1 MDMRS
6 FRVVTGLALVAL
18 AGAVAL
24 APTAAPSSSVSAPA
38 VAYAGSV
45 AHASGGDAGSLPFPS
60 IVNVRLVRAQ
70 AALDR
75 ATALVDENQ
84 TPAAAI
90 ELSSAVNNMNDAW
103 DAATY
108 VIETAPPPVAGSGA
122 FGHVSGGAV
131 GGLTFAGPEDT
142 AFAVL
147 MLQHTVATTAF
158 GLVDTDPTQLPGV
171 RTTVLAALR
180 ARDTAVDYIH
190 SIPAPAATSGS
201 LHAKTSG
208 GAVGSTWSILMPGMV
223 AVLNDEIQQL
233 RGTRLIDTSLSPLVL
248 QQMARWRLRIADQR
262 DTINGFWPPAPA
274 G

>member
-1 MDMRS
+1 MRS

-24 APTAAPSSSVSAPA
+24 APAAAPSGSVSAPA
-38 VAYAGSV
+38 VAYAASV
-45 AHASGGDAGSLPFPS
+45 AHASGGDVGSLPLPS

-84 TPAAAI
+84 TAAAGI
-90 ELSSAVNNMNDAW
+90 ELSAAVRNMNYAW
-103 DAATY
+103 NAATY
-108 VIETAPPPVAGSGA
+108 VIETAPPPVAGDGA

-131 GGLTFAGPEDT
+131 GGLTFASPEAT
-142 AFAVL
+142 GFAVL

-180 ARDTAVDYIH
+180 ARDAAIAYIH
-190 SIPAPAATSGS
+190 AIPVPPASSGS
-201 LHAKTSG
+201 VHATTSG
-208 GAVGSTWSILMPGMV
+208 GAVGSSWSILMPEMV
-223 AVLNDEIQQL
+223 SLLNDEIQQL
-233 RGTRLIDTSLSPLVL
+233 RGTRAIDTSLSPLAL

-262 DTINGFWPPAPA
+262 DTINSYWPPVPA